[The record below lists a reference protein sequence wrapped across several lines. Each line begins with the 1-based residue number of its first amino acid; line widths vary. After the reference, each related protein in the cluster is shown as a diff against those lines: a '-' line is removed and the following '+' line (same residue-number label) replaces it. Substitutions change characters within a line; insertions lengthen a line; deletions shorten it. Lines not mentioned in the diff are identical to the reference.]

1 VRIVQAHGDGVRW
14 PPIPHPTLSGRCGTL
29 GVVVV
34 VASALP
40 CPLSSRAAG
49 IGAMSEQW
57 RVGANKNK
65 AESAT
70 EDSEPHQNNTEME
83 QQQKKVTAKDKLK
96 QIWTNI
102 NDTLKGGKKLYHCTS
117 EQNAQSIE
125 REGFRPGS
133 QGIAGGGIYFA
144 ETPADAVRKAHNHGA
159 VLKCRVKLGKVLD
172 VAHEGD
178 SSLTSSE
185 VKRLGCNSVRIP
197 RYGAEYDVQHFHQ
210 CIFVTLCLG
219 TACTSHRV
227 PEWSAGTKQSPHTR
241 PAQHLQA

>member
-1 VRIVQAHGDGVRW
+1 MNHPKFLV
-14 PPIPHPTLSGRCGTL
+14 PPGL
-29 GVVVV
+29 
-34 VASALP
+34 
-40 CPLSSRAAG
+40 RAAV
-49 IGAMSEQW
+49 AASN
-57 RVGANKNK
+57 A
-65 AESAT
+65 
-70 EDSEPHQNNTEME
+70 EME

-159 VLKCRVKLGKVLD
+159 VLKCRVKLGKILD
-172 VAHEGD
+172 VAYEGD

-185 VKRLGCNSVRIP
+185 VKRLGCDSVRIP
-197 RYGAEYDVQHFHQ
+197 RYGAEYCVYEPSR
-210 CIFVTLCLG
+210 
-219 TACTSHRV
+219 ARV
-227 PEWSAGTKQSPHTR
+227 VGRDQAIAAHTPR
-241 PAQHLQA
+241 PALTGMRSECTAARDGSLHNCFCDSCQEEICAMVRQRQQSRLHRR